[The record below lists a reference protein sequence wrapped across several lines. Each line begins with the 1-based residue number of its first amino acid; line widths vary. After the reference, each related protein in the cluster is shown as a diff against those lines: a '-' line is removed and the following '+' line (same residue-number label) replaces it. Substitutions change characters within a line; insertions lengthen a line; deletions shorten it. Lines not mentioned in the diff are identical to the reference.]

1 MRSRMGPKCET
12 DPSAPA
18 VHMENLGEVLLEAL
32 HPQTMQ
38 VNTREF
44 CRELPVPSGRR
55 LNSSL
60 PDHRRVFVGIGE
72 GSHSARGHQ
81 NLARWFRG
89 NVLKG
94 RARSSPRRV
103 KVNPVTKV

>member
-38 VNTREF
+38 VNTRVF
-44 CRELPVPSGRR
+44 CGELPLPSGRR

-72 GSHSARGHQ
+72 GSHSARRHPDLTGGCSTQ
-81 NLARWFRG
+81 CAGRPAT
-89 NVLKG
+89 VAVTLKQ
-94 RARSSPRRV
+94 
-103 KVNPVTKV
+103 VN